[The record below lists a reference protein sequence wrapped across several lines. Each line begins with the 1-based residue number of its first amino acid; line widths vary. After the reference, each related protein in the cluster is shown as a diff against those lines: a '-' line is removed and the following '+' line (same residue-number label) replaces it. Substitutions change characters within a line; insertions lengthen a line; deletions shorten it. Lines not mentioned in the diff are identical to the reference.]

1 MQSRYLTDIRASAA
15 LSASELALVK
25 PFDQHHARC
34 RDRPAGDVQQ
44 AVKARAAVAGISLN
58 EVERRARWSTGTLS
72 RVLRANMTLASLER
86 IAGALGC
93 PAWELLRDA
102 AAAGPAVHERP

>member
-1 MQSRYLTDIRASAA
+1 MTFIETSSEHARTRNPIRAQRADGPRVQRPFARS
-15 LSASELALVK
+15 LAPSL
-25 PFDQHHARC
+25 REI
-34 RDRPAGDVQQ
+34 
-44 AVKARAAVAGISLN
+44 VKARAAAASMSLN

-86 IAGALGC
+86 IATALGC

-102 AAAGPAVHERP
+102 VGSTPTPDRGS

>member
-1 MQSRYLTDIRASAA
+1 MNGVTPSVREIVKVRAKAA
-15 LSASELALVK
+15 
-25 PFDQHHARC
+25 
-34 RDRPAGDVQQ
+34 GM
-44 AVKARAAVAGISLN
+44 SLN

-102 AAAGPAVHERP
+102 AVDAPSPSGGARRP